1 MAHAPFLTAYMAV
14 PEERGLENTAVLVTR
29 PAAQAESLAALI
41 ELAGG
46 EAVRFPV
53 LEILDPVDSAALQRI
68 VDRLDE
74 FDMAIFISP
83 NAVNKAM
90 NVIRS
95 RRPLPARLKLACV
108 GRGSARELKHFG
120 QEDVIAPTGRFD
132 SEALLDL
139 PALADIA
146 GQRIVIFR
154 GDGGREVLG
163 ETLQHRGASVEY
175 AECYRRGKP
184 QVDTTALLRRWA
196 RGGIDV
202 VTVTSVQSLRNLYDL
217 VGKLGQQWLVKTP
230 IVVISD
236 RMVATCRELGFK
248 GEPLIAPEASDE
260 AIVKTIRAWRAAQ
273 KSL

>member
-1 MAHAPFLTAYMAV
+1 MVAP
-14 PEERGLENTAVLVTR
+14 EDRSLENIAVLVTR
-29 PAAQAESLAALI
+29 PASQAESLAALI
-41 ELAGG
+41 EGAGG

-53 LEILDPVDSAALQRI
+53 LEIMDPVDSAPLLRI

-83 NAVNKAM
+83 NAVNRAM

-95 RRPLPARLKLACV
+95 RRTLPAHLKLACV
-108 GRGSARELKHFG
+108 GRGSARELRHFG
-120 QEDVIAPTGRFD
+120 YEEIIAPSGRFD
-132 SEALLDL
+132 SEALLEMH
-139 PALADIA
+139 ALAGVA

-163 ETLQHRGASVEY
+163 ETLQRRGARIEY

-184 QVDTTALLRRWA
+184 QADTSPLMRRWA
-196 RGGIDV
+196 RGGIDI

-217 VGKLGQQWLVKTP
+217 VGKLGQHWLVKTP
-230 IVVISD
+230 IVVISE
-236 RMVATCRELGFK
+236 RMAATCRELGFK
-248 GEPLIAPEASDE
+248 TEPMVAPQASDE
-260 AIVKTIRAWRAAQ
+260 AIVETIKEWRVAQ